1 MNSALHGRATGGVHP
16 SPSPAVLIRERG
28 SLALDVALIDEAS
41 DPLAASSKELSAM
54 PRVEP
59 GKIENA
65 VSKIGCETPCGDLC
79 RSQSDSYSA
88 SHFGIWWNYVSCF
101 SESVELP
108 P

>member
-1 MNSALHGRATGGVHP
+1 MEKFSFNFLSRMNSALQGRATGGVHP

-65 VSKIGCETPCGDLC
+65 VSKIGCETRVW
-79 RSQSDSYSA
+79 RS
-88 SHFGIWWNYVSCF
+88 
-101 SESVELP
+101 LP
-108 P
+108 LPER